1 MEPISHFFHSG
12 RLKLQFWDWGNEQK
26 PPLLLI
32 HGGRDHARS
41 WDWVAGALRDTWHV
55 YALDLR
61 GHGNSAWAPGSAYTI
76 AEYVAD
82 VASLIDIISP
92 DPIRIISH
100 SLGGVIALS
109 YAAVYPDRV
118 HKVVAIEGL
127 GYPHHHE
134 IHQPLA
140 AQIRRWIAAQ
150 RRLNAKNAPGYA
162 TLEEAVA
169 RMKEANPRLS
179 DEVARHLTLHG
190 TNRDAD
196 GSLVWKFDN
205 FVRSTAPYGIG
216 PEELG
221 EMWANIRCPVFM
233 PWGLESFMP
242 LPEGDPRV
250 TRIPHCRI
258 KTYADAGHWVHHDKL
273 RDLVADCAEFLE

>member
-26 PPLLLI
+26 SPLLLI

-76 AEYVAD
+76 AEYVSD

-273 RDLVADCAEFLE
+273 RDLVADCAEFLK